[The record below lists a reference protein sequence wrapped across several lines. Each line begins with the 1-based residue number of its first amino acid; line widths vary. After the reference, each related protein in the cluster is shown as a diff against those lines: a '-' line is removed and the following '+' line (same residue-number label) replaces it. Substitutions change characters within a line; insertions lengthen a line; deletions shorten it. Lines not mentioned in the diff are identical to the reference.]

1 MQNLYLYIATYL
13 IAGIPFGYL
22 LAKQFGGVNIK
33 EEGSGNIGATNV
45 LRVLKDRDP
54 KLAKKLGAATLLL
67 DMLKGAVMVLIAR
80 WMGADMAVVWMV
92 AVLAVLGHCFSAF
105 LWFEGGKGVATGV
118 GVVAVLAWP
127 LALVALVVWI
137 AVAKGLKISSL
148 SAIIAI
154 IAMMI
159 AAYIIYPNGLPGLTT
174 HSPLWI
180 ISLVILY
187 KHTPNIVRLFRGEEA
202 SVA

>member
-1 MQNLYLYIATYL
+1 MQNLYLYLATYL

-54 KLAKKLGAATLLL
+54 ALAKKLGALTLFL
-67 DMLKGAVMVLIAR
+67 DMIKGVIMVLIAK
-80 WMGADMAVVWMV
+80 MLGADAYVLWTV

-118 GVVAVLAWP
+118 GVIATLAWP

-137 AVAKGLKISSL
+137 GVAKGLKISSL

-154 IAMMI
+154 LVMM
-159 AAYIIYPNGLPGLTT
+159 ASAYVIYPDGLPGIATL
-174 HSPLWI
+174 SPLWI
-180 ISLVILY
+180 IAMVILY
-187 KHTPNIVRLFRGEEA
+187 KHTPNIMRLIRGQETA
-202 SVA
+202 VA

>member
-1 MQNLYLYIATYL
+1 MQNLYLYLATYL

-54 KLAKKLGAATLLL
+54 SLAKKLGALTLFL
-67 DMLKGAVMVLIAR
+67 DMIKGVVMVLIAK
-80 WMGADMAVVWMV
+80 MLGADAYVLWTV

-118 GVVAVLAWP
+118 GVIAVLAWP
-127 LALVALVVWI
+127 LALIALVVWI
-137 AVAKGLKISSL
+137 GVAKGLKISSL

-154 IAMMI
+154 LVMMGS
-159 AAYIIYPNGLPGLTT
+159 AYFVYPDGLPGIATL
-174 HSPLWI
+174 SPLWI
-180 ISLVILY
+180 IAMVILY
-187 KHTPNIVRLFRGEEA
+187 KHTPNIVRLFQGEEGK
-202 SVA
+202 VA